1 MSGYNYAIILNL
13 FRKGEQCMKFDVTIF
28 PDNLNMA
35 TETARRVEEYGF
47 DGLWTAETAH
57 NPFLPLTHAAA
68 ATHRIK
74 LGTAIAVAFPRS
86 PMVTAQIAW
95 DLAEQSQGRFILGLG
110 TQIKAHITKRFSTE
124 WSAPVPRLRE
134 YIEAMRAIWST
145 WQHNTPLR
153 YTGEHY
159 RFTLMTPFFAPNP
172 MLYWNIP
179 IYIAGVNEGLCRLA
193 GELCQGFHVHSFHTV
208 RYLKECIIP
217 NIEIGLKRANR
228 EPGDVALACAIFVV
242 TGRNEDEMRNNTVS
256 VKSQIAFYASTPSY
270 RAVMDLHG
278 WGEIAERLN
287 QMTREGRWMELWEL
301 VSDEMLDEFAVV
313 GASDELAHKVK
324 ARYEGLLDRVGY
336 YWPFKPEEVDKAY
349 LWESAAKVFVG

>member
-1 MSGYNYAIILNL
+1 V
-13 FRKGEQCMKFDVTIF
+13 KFDVTIF
-28 PDNLNMA
+28 PDNLNVSG
-35 TETARRVEEYGF
+35 EIARKVEEFGF

-57 NPFLPLTHAAA
+57 NPFLPLTHAASV
-68 ATHRIK
+68 TERIT

-95 DLAEQSQGRFILGLG
+95 DLAEQSRGRFVLGLG

-134 YIEAMRAIWST
+134 YIESLRAIWNS

-172 MLYWNIP
+172 MPYSNIP

-208 RYLKECIIP
+208 RYLKELIIP
-217 NIEIGLKRANR
+217 NIENGLQRANR
-228 EPGDVALACAIFVV
+228 TRSDITLACAIFVV
-242 TGRNEDEMRNNTVS
+242 TGRTDEEMRNNAIAA
-256 VKSQIAFYASTPSY
+256 KSQIAFYASTPSY
-270 RAVMDLHG
+270 RAVMGLHG
-278 WGEIAERLN
+278 WTEIAERLN
-287 QMTREGRWMELWEL
+287 QMIREQRWAELWEL
-301 VSDEMLDEFAVV
+301 ISDDMLNEFAVV
-313 GASDELAHKVK
+313 APPDELAYKVK
-324 ARYEGLLDRVGY
+324 ERYVGLLDRVGY
-336 YWPFKPEEVDKAY
+336 YWPFRPEEEDKKYIWDGAV
-349 LWESAAKVFVG
+349 KVFGRG